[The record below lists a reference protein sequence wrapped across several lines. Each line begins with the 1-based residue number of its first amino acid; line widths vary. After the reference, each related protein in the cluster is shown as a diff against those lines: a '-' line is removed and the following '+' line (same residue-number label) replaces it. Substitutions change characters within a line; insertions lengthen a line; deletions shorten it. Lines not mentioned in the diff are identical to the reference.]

1 MKLTFGKLVNI
12 VFYKFLNLIPY
23 FHFIHGTR
31 NAQCAIGFREWF
43 MQKAL
48 GFNKRCYWPVH
59 FTSIVTYPNRIYVGI
74 DTNPGFS
81 NSCNIHG
88 VNGIYIGD
96 YTQIASGV
104 GIQSGNHSVY
114 DNRKQIDSV
123 PIRIGKYCW
132 LGQNAII
139 LPSVELG
146 DFTIVGAG
154 AVVSKSF
161 KEGFCVIGG
170 VPAKKIRDLDP
181 SECVRF
187 ENEIK
192 YNGYLRNE
200 SFPKSAGINLDIF
213 NVRD

>member
-1 MKLTFGKLVNI
+1 MKLTFGKIVNI
-12 VFYKFLNLIPY
+12 IFYKVLKLIPY

-31 NAQCAIGFREWF
+31 NAQCAIRFREWF
-43 MQKAL
+43 IQKAL

-88 VNGIYIGD
+88 VNGIYIDD

-114 DNRKQIDSV
+114 DNRQQIEAKPV
-123 PIRIGKYCW
+123 RIGKYCW
-132 LGQNAII
+132 LGQNAIV
-139 LPSVELG
+139 LPEVELG

-154 AVVSKSF
+154 AVVTKSF
-161 KEGFCVIGG
+161 KEGYCVIGG
-170 VPAKKIRDLDP
+170 VPAKKIRDLNP
-181 SECVRF
+181 EECERF
-187 ENEIK
+187 SNDAL
-192 YNGYLRNE
+192 YNGYLRHEKFVRNPPVNME
-200 SFPKSAGINLDIF
+200 IF
-213 NVRD
+213 NVRN